1 MTVDNGQFV
10 TGERSGRSDEVA
22 GYVAAVREALA
33 DLPAAVRDELV
44 EDLRAHLAEVM
55 DEEDRPLRD
64 LLGPPAEY
72 AAELRAAVAP
82 GAPPGRRFARGRLA
96 ADLAL
101 LRGWLNRVDH
111 RAGPLLG
118 YRTASEFGRLLMPAW
133 WVLRGYVA
141 AMIVVIVLG
150 GSVGYGLLPRL
161 GGSTI
166 AGLIILA
173 VFVVGSVW
181 LARREPGMRRWP
193 RRAVQVISAM
203 ILLFA
208 IVQFFELDGYR
219 TLGGQEPSAT
229 AGIYDPLADV
239 ADVYVIDR
247 NGTLLTD
254 VRLVDQNGLPIDIG
268 WVWCDTR
275 EELDWTREWIPE
287 VPAEGPEGLRQSP
300 QLHYTPVQT
309 YPRCPESLP
318 WWLEAIAEP
327 LPDRT
332 PAPTP
337 AATPQP
343 TPGSTPQPEAPPAP
357 SPTG

>member
-1 MTVDNGQFV
+1 MTVDNGQSV
-10 TGERSGRSDEVA
+10 TGEQGERGGRSDEVA

-82 GAPPGRRFARGRLA
+82 GAPSGRRFAGGRLA
-96 ADLAL
+96 SDLAR

-161 GGSTI
+161 GDSTI

-181 LARREPGMRRWP
+181 LARREPGMGRWP
-193 RRAVQVISAM
+193 RRTVQVVSAL
-203 ILLFA
+203 ILLFG
-208 IVQFFELDGYR
+208 IVQFFSLGASRPWTAEPGAIVHYEDPYGYV
-219 TLGGQEPSAT
+219 S
-229 AGIYDPLADV
+229 
-239 ADVYVIDR
+239 DVYVIDR
-247 NGTLLTD
+247 DGQLLRD
-254 VRLVDQNGLPIDIG
+254 VRLVDQNGTPITIG
-268 WVWCDTR
+268 WAHCDEAA
-275 EELDWTREWIPE
+275 EEFGSGGEW
-287 VPAEGPEGLRQSP
+287 VP
-300 QLHYTPVQT
+300 T
-309 YPRCPESLP
+309 YPRCPDDLP
-318 WWLEAIAEP
+318 WWLEHVTEP
-327 LPDRT
+327 LPSPTAAPAPTT
-332 PAPTP
+332 PAPDP
-337 AATPQP
+337 
-343 TPGSTPQPEAPPAP
+343 SPAP
-357 SPTG
+357 SPPG